1 MKVLHVVSEPGTAGR
16 GVPQK
21 VARTVEAWRR
31 LGIEADFIDLAT
43 ARIGVEGIDEGDPYR
58 PRFRAEWILEM
69 HRRAKR
75 LREALEVAD
84 PDLVYTREL
93 VWSPGLKSVLD
104 GFQVVIEVNSD
115 RGEELRPRSR
125 AASAFW
131 RLTSP
136 QLRRHAAGLVC
147 VTNELLMRLGSLRVP
162 ATVIGNGVDV
172 RSDPPLRVPSQD
184 RPLVVMLV
192 GGPAP
197 WQGVDRFAVLSQK
210 LPQFNFV
217 ICGDCGGDLIRR
229 SENLRVLAPRSGPEL
244 DELLS
249 RSSVSFGTLALSRKN
264 MVEACP
270 LKARTSLA
278 AGVPLVYA
286 YDDPA
291 LGGEESFAL
300 RIEDREDQTPATI
313 SRIEDFI
320 GRASTD
326 PAMGMDAWRFARA
339 TLDVDVVER
348 RRIEFFDSIL
358 RSHSAG

>member
-21 VARTVEAWRR
+21 VARTVDTWRR
-31 LGIEADFIDLAT
+31 QGIGADFVDLAT
-43 ARIGVEGIDEGDPYR
+43 GRISAEGIDEGDSYR
-58 PRFRAEWILEM
+58 PRFRAEWIVEM

-93 VWSPGLKSVLD
+93 VWSPGLKSILAD
-104 GFQVVIEVNSD
+104 FQVVIEVNSD

-131 RLTSP
+131 RLTSS
-136 QLRRHAAGLVC
+136 QLRRSAAGLVC
-147 VTNELLMRLGSLRVP
+147 VTNELARRLGSVRVP
-162 ATVIGNGVDV
+162 TTVIGNGVDV
-172 RSDPPLRVPSQD
+172 PFDPPLRVPSQD

-197 WQGVDRFAVLSQK
+197 WQGVDRFAVLSQRM
-210 LPQFNFV
+210 PQFDFA
-217 ICGDCGGDLIRR
+217 ICGDCGRDLIRR
-229 SENLRVLAPRSGPEL
+229 SDNLRVIEPQSGSEL
-244 DELLS
+244 VELLS
-249 RSSVSFGTLALSRKN
+249 RTTVSFGTLALSRKN
-264 MVEACP
+264 MTEACP

-286 YDDPA
+286 YDDPD
-291 LGGEESFAL
+291 LGGDESFAL

-320 GRASTD
+320 ERASNEH
-326 PAMGMDAWRFARA
+326 AMGMDAWRFAR
-339 TLDVDVVER
+339 TTFDVDVVER

-358 RSHSAG
+358 SLHSAG